1 MDGLKNVGLIS
12 ERGYLFLIVISFSP
26 RKSIWKVLSF
36 LDIKKKLTNTR
47 DEDGRMLPAARDFGY
62 IFLWP
67 LSCVETDC
75 RASWMIEGLYSTI
88 TVAIR

>member
-12 ERGYLFLIVISFSP
+12 ERGYLFLIVILFSP
-26 RKSIWKVLSF
+26 RKSIWRVLSF
-36 LDIKKKLTNTR
+36 LDLKKKLTNTR

-62 IFLWP
+62 IFPWP
-67 LSCVETDC
+67 LSRVETDC
-75 RASWMIEGLYSTI
+75 RAGWMIEGLYSTI

>member
-1 MDGLKNVGLIS
+1 MDGLKDVGLIS

-26 RKSIWKVLSF
+26 RKSIWRVLCF

-47 DEDGRMLPAARDFGY
+47 DEDGRMIPAARDFGY
-62 IFLWP
+62 IFPWP
-67 LSCVETDC
+67 LSTDC
-75 RASWMIEGLYSTI
+75 RAGWMIEGLYSTI

>member
-26 RKSIWKVLSF
+26 WKSIWRVVSF
-36 LDIKKKLTNTR
+36 LDLKKKLTSTS

-62 IFLWP
+62 IFPWP
-67 LSCVETDC
+67 LSRVKTDC
-75 RASWMIEGLYSTI
+75 RAGWMIEGLYSTI